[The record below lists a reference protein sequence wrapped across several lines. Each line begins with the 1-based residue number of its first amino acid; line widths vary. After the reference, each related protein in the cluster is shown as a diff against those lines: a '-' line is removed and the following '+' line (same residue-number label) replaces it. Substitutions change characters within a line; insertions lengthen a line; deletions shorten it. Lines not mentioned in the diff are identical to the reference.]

1 MSFNVG
7 LKLSRAQ
14 LRKFE
19 NISIITT
26 IPYKATIRSLM
37 CSMIGK
43 KLDMTIAKWTS
54 IHGHSR
60 IYVILLQDLMK
71 RGVCRHGVEMP

>member
-14 LRKFE
+14 LPKFE
-19 NISIITT
+19 NISNITT

-43 KLDMTIAKWTS
+43 KLDVTTAKWTS
-54 IHGHSR
+54 I
-60 IYVILLQDLMK
+60 
-71 RGVCRHGVEMP
+71 